1 MITILQARFLLWKR
15 LSEWALKFVAF
26 AIDRMNDINDKEEHW
41 LETHRRD
48 QTDAE
53 SGD

>member
-15 LSEWALKFVAF
+15 LSEWALKFVAY
-26 AIDRMNDINDKEEHW
+26 AIDRMNHINDKEELW

-48 QTDAE
+48 RENAE

>member
-26 AIDRMNDINDKEEHW
+26 AIDRMNNINDQEERWIEIHQG
-41 LETHRRD
+41 E
-48 QTDAE
+48 E
-53 SGD
+53 SV